1 MKEKLPHL
9 YEIIKK
15 ALSDYDE
22 YIEIP
27 LRTSKDLEITQHN
40 EAVLIEKIKRN
51 IRLWRSKSSLV

>member
-27 LRTSKDLEITQHN
+27 LRTSKDLEITQNN
-40 EAVLIEKIKRN
+40 EAVLIELLTHQLN
-51 IRLWRSKSSLV
+51 T